1 MGSGMHSMG
10 SGKKAAEVRAI
21 GMTLEFA
28 SVDFSAW
35 ISSNRS
41 DAEIE
46 KFIAYVESEGHRN
59 GINYQNSIAQIA
71 QYRAEK
77 LDRGKTV

>member
-1 MGSGMHSMG
+1 MGQDMHNVG
-10 SGKKAAEVRAI
+10 CGEQAAKVRVL

-46 KFIAYVESEGHRN
+46 KFIADVESKGNKNSIH
-59 GINYQNSIAQIA
+59 YQNSIAQIA

-77 LDRGKTV
+77 LDRGETV